1 MTEQHRVPK
10 AASLPNGAGV
20 MVEHS
25 QPASGIDELRS
36 LTSSLVRQHGGV
48 VVRNAGID
56 VTEFYALVESISP
69 GIKRGVGDEE
79 QNLHLHGELYYL
91 PAKLDLLWFYC
102 VVPPHDRGQTILC
115 DGVAVARQLKASTR
129 FFFEA
134 TPLEYK
140 FDSPRRVWAELFGD
154 LPIEQ
159 AAATANATM
168 GAVCDELG
176 DGAEF
181 SCEPVSNDVLRG
193 IFRRCALVTT
203 RWGREP
209 AFVNSMLL
217 ALGLTAANTN
227 GYSLNTDIPSHVL
240 DDVDATT
247 ARLTSEIEWQAG
259 DFAVLDNS
267 RMMHGRRTFTGERDI
282 RAVNGVLPA
291 REQ

>member
-1 MTEQHRVPK
+1 MNC
-10 AASLPNGAGV
+10 AFNF
-20 MVEHS
+20 
-25 QPASGIDELRS
+25 I
-36 LTSSLVRQHGGV
+36 LVRQHGGV

-115 DGVAVARQLKASTR
+115 DGVAVARQLKPSTR

-168 GAVCDELG
+168 GAVATNWATALSSAGSRYRTMCCAVSL
-176 DGAEF
+176 DGA
-181 SCEPVSNDVLRG
+181 
-193 IFRRCALVTT
+193 
-203 RWGREP
+203 RW
-209 AFVNSMLL
+209 
-217 ALGLTAANTN
+217 
-227 GYSLNTDIPSHVL
+227 
-240 DDVDATT
+240 
-247 ARLTSEIEWQAG
+247 
-259 DFAVLDNS
+259 
-267 RMMHGRRTFTGERDI
+267 
-282 RAVNGVLPA
+282 
-291 REQ
+291 